1 MSTAN
6 INVRVDSQLKKDAEN
21 LFADL
26 GLNMT
31 TAVTMFLRSA
41 VNHDGI
47 PFKISREKPNRE
59 TLKAI
64 KDTME
69 GKNLYGPFNS
79 VEEMMEAL
87 NADD

>member
-1 MSTAN
+1 MSTSN

-41 VNHDGI
+41 VTHDGI
-47 PFKISREKPNRE
+47 PFEIVRKKPNAE
-59 TLKAI
+59 TVAAI
-64 KDTME
+64 EAAERGED
-69 GKNLYGPFNS
+69 LYGPFDTMD
-79 VEEMMEAL
+79 EFWEAL
-87 NADD
+87 NA

>member
-6 INVRVDSQLKKDAEN
+6 INVRVDSKLKKDAEN

-26 GLNMT
+26 GLNMS

-47 PFKISREKPNRE
+47 PFEITRKKPNAE
-59 TLKAI
+59 TLQALQDAK
-64 KDTME
+64 E
-69 GKNLYGPFNS
+69 GKNLYGPFDT

-87 NADD
+87 DAGD